1 MGDRP
6 RAGTS
11 NIFNQEHHVQHPSPY
26 TSLAFLAMFKQR
38 KLTLTHEQYDE
49 CVDNIIAFLE
59 ELNDERYRLEGQP
72 TRITPES

>member
-1 MGDRP
+1 
-6 RAGTS
+6 
-11 NIFNQEHHVQHPSPY
+11 
-26 TSLAFLAMFKQR
+26 MFKQR

-72 TRITPES
+72 TRITQES